1 MSRLIEIDPQIQQDS
16 EPEGYEFGYYTFDT
30 LPAMEVSH
38 VETTKQT
45 SNEKEN
51 NDIDSVVRLPLSENM
66 LSDLQAQDTFCCHIL
81 TQIEKGN
88 IKEGQIYLVQNKILK
103 RYVIDGNNTYETVVL
118 PRTLTAQVLTMAHDD
133 LGHNGTHRTYM
144 LLKRLYYWKGL
155 KPSVVRHVQRC
166 YHCQRRNKQVV
177 KYTTLHFDVASFPM
191 QFISMDL
198 IGKFHPPTSKGK
210 KYALTVICML
220 TGYVFCIPLKT
231 KTAEEVL
238 QAYIDNVYS
247 KFGSSLKILSDDGTE
262 FKNKIFEQVAKE
274 LGVVYKIYTP
284 PYHPASN
291 GRIEGFHAFLKAC
304 ISKHITPQLEWDD
317 LLPLACTAYNFML
330 NEHSK
335 ESPFFLMFGRDLV
348 LPLNTQ
354 LEPKIR
360 YMGTD
365 INIIS
370 LESMKNLYEIV
381 ATNLKLAHEKGDPQE
396 QPPPT
401 KLQPGDTVLIQ
412 NHARGPFEPKYIGD
426 YRVVSL
432 KGNQVEIQPAIR
444 GSTDIKHIK
453 HVKYVLPTDK
463 YINQLPNYSQFG
475 RKTTLRINP
484 DQIPDLHW
492 KLANTYHTI
501 NIGQTEVKDNT
512 VHNITLNTH
521 VDTDNTILST
531 ETHTTQSRRE
541 PLICSVLPIT

>member
-1 MSRLIEIDPQIQQDS
+1 M
-16 EPEGYEFGYYTFDT
+16 
-30 LPAMEVSH
+30 
-38 VETTKQT
+38 
-45 SNEKEN
+45 N
-51 NDIDSVVRLPLSENM
+51 
-66 LSDLQAQDTFCCHIL
+66 
-81 TQIEKGN
+81 
-88 IKEGQIYLVQNKILK
+88 
-103 RYVIDGNNTYETVVL
+103 DGNNIYETVVL
-118 PRTLTAQVLTMAHDD
+118 PRALAAQVLKMTHDD

-155 KPSVVRHVQRC
+155 KPSVVKHIRRC

-177 KYTTLHFDVASFPM
+177 KYATLHFDVASFPM

-198 IGKFHPPTSKGK
+198 IGEFHPTTSKGK

-220 TGYVFCIPLKT
+220 TGYVFCVPLKT

-247 KFGSSLKILSDDGTE
+247 KFGGSLKILSDNGTE
-262 FKNKIFEQVAKE
+262 FINKIFEQVAKE

-291 GRIEGFHAFLKAC
+291 DRIEGFHAFLKAC
-304 ISKHITPQLEWDD
+304 ISKHITPQCEWDD
-317 LLPLACTAYNFML
+317 LLPLACAAYNFMP

-335 ESPFFLMFGRDLV
+335 ESPFFLMFGPDLV
-348 LPLNTQ
+348 LPLNTL

-360 YMGTD
+360 YMGND
-365 INIIS
+365 MNIIS

-381 ATNLKLAHEKGDPQE
+381 ATNLKLAREKGDPQK

-401 KLQPGDTVLIQ
+401 KLQPGDTVLFQ
-412 NHARGPFEPKYIGD
+412 NHTKGPFEPKYIGD

-432 KGNQVEIQPAIR
+432 KGNQVEVQPAI
-444 GSTDIKHIK
+444 GGTTEIK
-453 HVKYVLPTDK
+453 HVKYVLPADK
-463 YINQLPNYSQFG
+463 YINQLPSYARFG

-492 KLANTYHTI
+492 KLADTYHTT
-501 NIGQTEVKDNT
+501 NVGQIEVTDNT
-512 VHNITLNTH
+512 VHNITLNTQ

-531 ETHTTQSRRE
+531 ETRTTQSRRE
-541 PLICSVLPIT
+541 LLICSVLPIT